1 MFAGL
6 IPVTAE
12 SYADP
17 GSKTVILT
25 PFRSIEL
32 PATLQTFDG
41 TAANVNTPTG
51 TITVYQAGVVNGT
64 TTLRDSQAAPFVP
77 SETGYAVIV
86 NTGMQ
91 PGQYTFVSNA
101 LAGTVTVSASSPIVP
116 TTTNQVG
123 VVLPGDVLQFALQ
136 PGIPY
141 VVLSVSASQITLQTN
156 YNGTPGSTTAY
167 DQDFVILDRPIVS
180 AALAGT
186 FTTNGTTT
194 VTTSVSQVGTL
205 SAGEQILFVS
215 QPTVIYHVATVSA
228 GSITLSSAFTGGSS
242 TTTAYLPV
250 SYSVQPAQGLMPIND
265 QFGNPKWI
273 QTDPLNLFSSGNITT
288 YNPANVANLYIELPR
303 RLIPAWGEVHV
314 PILPVD
320 QGDFAEGINFMSNSI
335 KGAPP
340 RTDSDKNYVPY
351 ISGNGGGITFQTFA
365 TNTLIGVTPPPA
377 PYNRAFSYGGLLI
390 GGIQQYTDTRNL
402 GRQGLQLPPFYGIA
416 RLFAVYE
423 FTDYVTN
430 GSAYDPTTRLP
441 ISGKATN
448 LLRQNVQGPTFWIEL
463 DADNDSTFILN
474 ANCIDISRS
483 PIIPLASFAAGNY
496 VVESNIFGFDR
507 GFFGTSAPRLVMT
520 APSPPTTGGNTTRAQ
535 AVNATRSANISV
547 PVAGPV
553 TVLPGPLT
561 ASDSVV
567 LNYSRVPYMGDAWG
581 SQTNYI
587 DIPYTPGPL
596 LTGNA
601 YQLDSTKLNQNA
613 LTRPNQ
619 KLLEV
624 LSSVGFVTT
633 LGTGR
638 PVGDFSVPPNYY
650 PSDIGYENPAQYPP
664 TTVLEPR
671 PTTLAGDFI
680 NDHASITI
688 GSDILGM
695 SERLPLGALFRDKDF
710 RGESFGTA
718 LSGPFVLSAD
728 VQGGLPG
735 SLAVSTTREQ
745 TEWFVQSVDL
755 AIGQPGD
762 LLVHVDGN
770 QGNYT
775 LLTNYRVNRGG
786 SVFNASGPHPGGEVA
801 SIIQQVVSPT
811 GHTNVLVGRAFLVRN
826 TVTDIGSSEVSAGD
840 ELMMLIVTTV
850 LRLTNTSQ
858 TLAECI
864 CGTNGSYEGYSAAD
878 LYRISGHPLLVDNVR
893 NDLNPATILLAP
905 AAF

>member
-1 MFAGL
+1 
-6 IPVTAE
+6 
-12 SYADP
+12 
-17 GSKTVILT
+17 
-25 PFRSIEL
+25 
-32 PATLQTFDG
+32 
-41 TAANVNTPTG
+41 
-51 TITVYQAGVVNGT
+51 
-64 TTLRDSQAAPFVP
+64 
-77 SETGYAVIV
+77 
-86 NTGMQ
+86 
-91 PGQYTFVSNA
+91 
-101 LAGTVTVSASSPIVP
+101 
-116 TTTNQVG
+116 
-123 VVLPGDVLQFALQ
+123 
-136 PGIPY
+136 
-141 VVLSVSASQITLQTN
+141 
-156 YNGTPGSTTAY
+156 
-167 DQDFVILDRPIVS
+167 
-180 AALAGT
+180 
-186 FTTNGTTT
+186 
-194 VTTSVSQVGTL
+194 
-205 SAGEQILFVS
+205 
-215 QPTVIYHVATVSA
+215 
-228 GSITLSSAFTGGSS
+228 
-242 TTTAYLPV
+242 
-250 SYSVQPAQGLMPIND
+250 
-265 QFGNPKWI
+265 
-273 QTDPLNLFSSGNITT
+273 
-288 YNPANVANLYIELPR
+288 
-303 RLIPAWGEVHV
+303 
-314 PILPVD
+314 
-320 QGDFAEGINFMSNSI
+320 
-335 KGAPP
+335 
-340 RTDSDKNYVPY
+340 
-351 ISGNGGGITFQTFA
+351 
-365 TNTLIGVTPPPA
+365 
-377 PYNRAFSYGGLLI
+377 
-390 GGIQQYTDTRNL
+390 
-402 GRQGLQLPPFYGIA
+402 
-416 RLFAVYE
+416 
-423 FTDYVTN
+423 
-430 GSAYDPTTRLP
+430 
-441 ISGKATN
+441 
-448 LLRQNVQGPTFWIEL
+448 
-463 DADNDSTFILN
+463 
-474 ANCIDISRS
+474 
-483 PIIPLASFAAGNY
+483 
-496 VVESNIFGFDR
+496 
-507 GFFGTSAPRLVMT
+507 
-520 APSPPTTGGNTTRAQ
+520 
-535 AVNATRSANISV
+535 
-547 PVAGPV
+547 
-553 TVLPGPLT
+553 
-561 ASDSVV
+561 
-567 LNYSRVPYMGDAWG
+567 MGDAWG